1 MGAKLA
7 FFFTMS
13 KIVVLEVV
21 EGWRPKVLELYGRTE
36 EAARID
42 VEKVKEWFRK
52 QPHLPELPVDELIE
66 RFLITNKFHVE
77 AVKSKLDVYFSV
89 RTLLPEFYGHGPCG
103 ERVRSVTQTVYLVPL
118 PKPTAAFSRIICFKL
133 KDANVEKF
141 DVIDT
146 LGYLMN
152 IIEVRLREDFC
163 LSDIY
168 IYDLQGTTIGHVLK
182 ISPTIL
188 KKMNY
193 LMEKLYKISI
203 EGIHI
208 INAPTFIESAV
219 AMFSKYFKEKIMSR
233 THQNLESLH
242 EAVPKC
248 YLPSDLGGTQKSL
261 LEYQEIWKMKLI
273 QLKPLLEHLQALR
286 VNEELRPVKLP
297 ENEFLGINVTTLY
310 STSITHRS
318 N

>member
-1 MGAKLA
+1 
-7 FFFTMS
+7 MS
-13 KIVVLEVV
+13 KIVVLEMA
-21 EGWRPKVLELYGRTE
+21 EGWRPKVLQLYGRTE
-36 EAARID
+36 ETVRND
-42 VEKVKEWFRK
+42 VEKVKEWLRK
-52 QPHLPELPVDELIE
+52 QPHLPELPEDKLID

-89 RTLLPEFYGHGPCG
+89 RSLLPEFYGHDPCG
-103 ERVRSVTQTVYLVPL
+103 ERMRSVAEALYLVPL

-141 DVIDT
+141 DVIDS

-152 IIEVRLREDFC
+152 IIEVRLREDYC

-182 ISPTIL
+182 VSPMIL

-193 LMEKLYKISI
+193 LIEKLYKTSI

-208 INAPTFIESAV
+208 INAPIFIKSAL
-219 AMFSKYFKEKIMSR
+219 AMFSKYLKEKIMSR
-233 THQNLESLH
+233 VRTHENLESLH
-242 EAVPKC
+242 EAVPTC

-261 LEYQEIWKMKLI
+261 PEYQEIWRMKLI
-273 QLKPLLEHLQALR
+273 QFKPVLEHLQTLR
-286 VNEELRPVKLP
+286 VKEELRPVKLP
-297 ENEFLGINVTTLY
+297 ENEFLGINGNFRQLDVD
-310 STSITHRS
+310 
-318 N
+318 